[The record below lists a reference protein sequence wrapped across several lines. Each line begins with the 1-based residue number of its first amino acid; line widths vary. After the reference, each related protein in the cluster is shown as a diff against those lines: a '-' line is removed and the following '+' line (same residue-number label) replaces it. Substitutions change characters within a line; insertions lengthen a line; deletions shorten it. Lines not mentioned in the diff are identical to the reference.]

1 MVENLSKSKVYPNQS
16 QVAINPYATNEQ
28 KIQNRFF
35 REVGLNIKVPD
46 TAINTL
52 YYDKKCPFTG
62 DVKIR
67 GRIFKG
73 RVYKMK
79 TDKTIVVVI
88 DYLHYDTKYKRFARR
103 NSKISVHLS
112 PCFLGLVQLGDTVVC
127 GETRPLSKTKASAVI
142 AVEKNDS
149 VVKVFKKK

>member
-1 MVENLSKSKVYPNQS
+1 MAEFISKNKVYPNQS

-28 KIQNRFF
+28 KLQTRFF
-35 REVGLNIKVPD
+35 REIGMNIEVPE

-73 RVYKMK
+73 QVIKMK
-79 TDKTIVVVI
+79 AEKTIVIRI
-88 DYLHYDTKYKRFARR
+88 DYLHFDTKYKRFARR

-112 PCFLGLVQLGDTVVC
+112 PCFLGLVSVGDTVIC

-149 VVKVFKKK
+149 AVKVFKKK